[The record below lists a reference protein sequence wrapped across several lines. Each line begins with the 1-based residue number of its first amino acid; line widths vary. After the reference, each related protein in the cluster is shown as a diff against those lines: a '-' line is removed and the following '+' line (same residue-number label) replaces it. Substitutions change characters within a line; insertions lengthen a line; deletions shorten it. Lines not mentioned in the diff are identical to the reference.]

1 VKTDKAAVVL
11 KALADEGPQT
21 VDEFVT
27 KRGAYVNSWAP
38 TFTGLRKAGLVHRTG
53 GMKRTSHGAKAHII
67 AASPSGLV
75 LARRGN

>member
-27 KRGAYVNSWAP
+27 KRGWYVNSWAP
-38 TFTGLRKAGLVHRTG
+38 TFTELRKVGMVKRTG
-53 GMKRTSHGAKAHII
+53 EMRATSHGAQAHVIG
-67 AASPSGLV
+67 AA
-75 LARRGN
+75 A